1 MFTIMQDDC
10 SGCRKT
16 KPTTCTLT
24 TIERHD
30 IRDTRATYFQDGV
43 CSGWKT
49 SIGNCNDKCSTDRF
63 PNASCLNKP
72 YENQIYDMFLK
83 SQIET
88 ALEHWPRT
96 TSFSLSDEGLK
107 PPPK

>member
-1 MFTIMQDDC
+1 MWC
-10 SGCRKT
+10 
-16 KPTTCTLT
+16 
-24 TIERHD
+24 
-30 IRDTRATYFQDGV
+30 V
-43 CSGWKT
+43 CSRWKT

-107 PPPK
+107 PPPSETAGNAGGRPPPS